1 MTEDKKIL
9 ILNIA
14 TDSKDTSL
22 GFAIS
27 WLNEFSK
34 NYQEVDVITLKKGD
48 ASGLNDN
55 INIYEVNKNKSKL
68 FAVSNF
74 YKTINLLTKTN
85 NYEYCFSHMSAIM
98 MLASYPVLLIRKLKS
113 IFWYTH
119 AGPKNLFNKLVLFKA
134 TFFARKIITASE
146 NSFPLKSKKV
156 TPIGHA
162 IDYKTFYK
170 KIDSFNKRDFAIVS
184 RISKSKNIDE
194 SIEGF
199 LNSNASKSSSILII
213 GEPLTNEDK
222 IYNEYL
228 LNKYKDHE
236 NVSFIGPVPHSELV
250 NYLKNVSFHIN
261 NTDKGFYDKSVLET
275 TVHGIINLYK
285 NSDYDKIFNMTG
297 DSLFKF
303 DGSSKDLGAKINT
316 IFNYENHTM
325 SRRSDIAGVF
335 KHRITTGQENLKNES
350 IETLVKRIESVI

>member
-1 MTEDKKIL
+1 MAKDKKIL

-68 FAVSNF
+68 FAISNF

-98 MLASYPVLLIRKLKS
+98 MLASYPVLFIRKLKS

-134 TFFARKIITASE
+134 TFFASKIITASE

-170 KIDSFNKRDFAIVS
+170 KIDSFNKKDFAIVS

-199 LNSNASKSSSILII
+199 LNSNASESSSILII
-213 GEPLTNEDK
+213 GGPLTNEDK

-228 LNKYKDHE
+228 LNKYKNNN
-236 NVSFIGPVPHSELV
+236 NVSFIGPVSHSELV
-250 NYLKNVSFHIN
+250 SYLKNVSFHIN

-275 TVHGIINLYK
+275 SANGIINFYK
-285 NSDYDKIFNMTG
+285 NADYDKNIPTKYQ
-297 DSLFKF
+297 DVLKF
-303 DGSSKDLGAKINT
+303 DGSSNDLSNKISS
-316 IFNYENHTM
+316 IFRLEQNEFLEIVEH
-325 SRRSDIAGVF
+325 S
-335 KHRITTGQENLKNES
+335 QEEIRNES
-350 IETLVKRIESVI
+350 LETLVKRITKVI

>member
-1 MTEDKKIL
+1 MSKNEKIL
-9 ILNIA
+9 VLNIA

-34 NYQEVDVITLKKGD
+34 NYLEVDVITLNKGD
-48 ASGLNDN
+48 TSALNEN
-55 INIYEVNKNKSKL
+55 INIYEINKNKSKL

-74 YKTINLLTKTN
+74 YKTINLLTKKN
-85 NYEYCFSHMSAIM
+85 NYEFCFSHMSAIM

-119 AGPKNLFNKLVLFKA
+119 AGPKNLFNKLILLKA
-134 TFFARKIITASE
+134 TLFASKIITASE

-170 KIDSFNKRDFAIVS
+170 KIDSFSKKDFAIVS
-184 RISKSKNIDE
+184 RISKSKNIEE
-194 SIEGF
+194 SIEGY
-199 LNSNASKSSSILII
+199 LNSSASKSGSILII
-213 GEPLTNEDK
+213 GGPLTNEDED
-222 IYNEYL
+222 YYEYL
-228 LNKYKDHE
+228 LNIYKEHK

-275 TVHGIINLYK
+275 SVNGIINFYK
-285 NSDYDKIFNMTG
+285 NIDYDKNIPSKYQEN
-297 DSLFKF
+297 LKF
-303 DGSSKDLGAKINT
+303 DGSPSDLSNKISS
-316 IFNYENHTM
+316 IFSLDQNEFLEIIEH
-325 SRRSDIAGVF
+325 S
-335 KHRITTGQENLKNES
+335 QEEIKNES
-350 IETLVKRIESVI
+350 LDTLLKRITRVI

>member
-1 MTEDKKIL
+1 MAKDKKIL

-134 TFFARKIITASE
+134 TFFASKIITASE

-170 KIDSFNKRDFAIVS
+170 KIDSFSKEDFAIVS

-199 LNSNASKSSSILII
+199 LNSNASESSSILII
-213 GEPLTNEDK
+213 GGPLTNEDK

-228 LNKYKDHE
+228 LNKYKNNN
-236 NVSFIGPVPHSELV
+236 NVSFIGPVSHSELV
-250 NYLKNVSFHIN
+250 SYLKNVSFHIN

-275 TVHGIINLYK
+275 SANGIINFYK
-285 NSDYDKIFNMTG
+285 NADYDKNIPTKYQ
-297 DSLFKF
+297 DVLKF
-303 DGSSKDLGAKINT
+303 DGSSNDLSNKISS
-316 IFNYENHTM
+316 IFRLEQNEFLEIIEHSQEEIRNESLDTL
-325 SRRSDIAGVF
+325 VN
-335 KHRITTGQENLKNES
+335 RITK
-350 IETLVKRIESVI
+350 VI

>member
-1 MTEDKKIL
+1 MINKDEKIL

-34 NYQEVDVITLKKGD
+34 YYQEVDVITLNKGD
-48 ASGLNDN
+48 TSPLNDN
-55 INIYEVNKNKSKL
+55 INIYEINKNKSKL

-74 YKTINLLTKTN
+74 YKTINSLTKRN

-98 MLASYPVLLIRKLKS
+98 MLASYPVLLMRKLTS

-119 AGPKNLFNKLVLFKA
+119 AGPKNLFNKLILFKA
-134 TFFARKIITASE
+134 TLLASKIITASE
-146 NSFPLKSKKV
+146 NSFPLKRKKV
-156 TPIGHA
+156 VPIGHA

-170 KIDSFNKRDFAIVS
+170 KIDSFSKKDFAIVS
-184 RISKSKNIDE
+184 RISKSKNIEE
-194 SIEGF
+194 SIKGF

-213 GEPLTNEDK
+213 GGPLTNEDGN
-222 IYNEYL
+222 YYDYL
-228 LNKYKDHE
+228 LNKYKNNK

-250 NYLKNVSFHIN
+250 NYLQKVSFHIN

-275 TVHGIINLYK
+275 SASGIINFYK
-285 NSDYDKIFNMTG
+285 NIDYDKNIPIEYKEI
-297 DSLFKF
+297 LKF
-303 DGSSKDLGAKINT
+303 DGTSNDLSNKID
-316 IFNYENHTM
+316 
-325 SRRSDIAGVF
+325 SVF
-335 KHRITTGQENLKNES
+335 RLNQNEFLKIIKHSQEEINNES
-350 IETLVKRIESVI
+350 LDTLVKRIESVI

>member
-1 MTEDKKIL
+1 MAKDKKIL

-68 FAVSNF
+68 FAVFNF
-74 YKTINLLTKTN
+74 YKRINLLTKTN

-98 MLASYPVLLIRKLKS
+98 MLASYPVLFIRKLKS

-134 TFFARKIITASE
+134 TFFASKIITASE

-170 KIDSFNKRDFAIVS
+170 KRDSFNKKDFAIVS

-199 LNSNASKSSSILII
+199 LNSNASESSSILII
-213 GEPLTNEDK
+213 GGPLTNEDK

-228 LNKYKDHE
+228 LNKYKNNN
-236 NVSFIGPVPHSELV
+236 NVSFIGPVSHSELV
-250 NYLKNVSFHIN
+250 SYLKNVSFHIN

-275 TVHGIINLYK
+275 LANGIINFYK
-285 NSDYDKIFNMTG
+285 NADYDKNIPTKYQ
-297 DSLFKF
+297 DVLKF
-303 DGSSKDLGAKINT
+303 DGSSNDLSNKISS
-316 IFNYENHTM
+316 IFRLGQNEFLEIIEQSQEEIRNESLDTL
-325 SRRSDIAGVF
+325 VN
-335 KHRITTGQENLKNES
+335 RITK
-350 IETLVKRIESVI
+350 VI

>member
-1 MTEDKKIL
+1 MAKDKKIL

-134 TFFARKIITASE
+134 TFFASKIITASE

-170 KIDSFNKRDFAIVS
+170 KIDSFSKEDFAIVS

-199 LNSNASKSSSILII
+199 LNSNASESSSILII
-213 GEPLTNEDK
+213 GGPLTNEDK

-228 LNKYKDHE
+228 LNKYKKKN
-236 NVSFIGPVPHSELV
+236 NVSFIGPVSHSELV
-250 NYLKNVSFHIN
+250 SYLKNVSFHIN

-275 TVHGIINLYK
+275 SANGIINFYK
-285 NSDYDKIFNMTG
+285 NADYDKNIPTKYQ
-297 DSLFKF
+297 DVLKF
-303 DGSSKDLGAKINT
+303 DGSSNDLSNKISS
-316 IFNYENHTM
+316 IFRLDQNEFLEIIEHSQEEIRNESLDTL
-325 SRRSDIAGVF
+325 VN
-335 KHRITTGQENLKNES
+335 RITK
-350 IETLVKRIESVI
+350 VI

>member
-1 MTEDKKIL
+1 MSKNEKIL

-14 TDSKDTSL
+14 TDSKDISL

-34 NYQEVDVITLKKGD
+34 NYLEVDVITLNKGD
-48 ASGLNDN
+48 TSALNEK
-55 INIYEVNKNKSKL
+55 INIYEINRNKSKL

-74 YKTINLLTKTN
+74 YKTINLLTKKN
-85 NYEYCFSHMSAIM
+85 NYEFCFSHMSAIM
-98 MLASYPVLLIRKLKS
+98 MLASYPVLLMRKLKS

-119 AGPKNLFNKLVLFKA
+119 AGPKNLFNKLILFKA
-134 TFFARKIITASE
+134 SLLASKIITASE
-146 NSFPLKSKKV
+146 NSFPLKIKKV

-170 KIDSFNKRDFAIVS
+170 KIDSFSKKDFAIVS
-184 RISKSKNIDE
+184 RISKSKNIEE

-199 LNSNASKSSSILII
+199 LNSSASESSSIIII
-213 GEPLTNEDK
+213 GGPLTNEDED
-222 IYNEYL
+222 YYEYL
-228 LNKYKDHE
+228 LNIYREHK

-275 TVHGIINLYK
+275 SVNGIINFYK
-285 NSDYDKIFNMTG
+285 NIDYDKNIPSKYQEN
-297 DSLFKF
+297 LKF
-303 DGSSKDLGAKINT
+303 DGSPSDLSNKISS
-316 IFNYENHTM
+316 IFSLDQNEFLKIIEH
-325 SRRSDIAGVF
+325 S
-335 KHRITTGQENLKNES
+335 QEKIKNES
-350 IETLVKRIESVI
+350 LDTLVNRITRVI

>member
-1 MTEDKKIL
+1 MKIMNKRKLL
-9 ILNIA
+9 ILNIS

-34 NYQEVDVITLKKGD
+34 NYLEVDVITLNKGD
-48 ASGLNDN
+48 TSALNEN
-55 INIYEVNKNKSKL
+55 INIYEINKNKSKL

-74 YKTINLLTKTN
+74 YKTINLLTKKN

-98 MLASYPVLLIRKLKS
+98 MLASYPVLLMRKLKS

-119 AGPKNLFNKLVLFKA
+119 AGPKNLFNKLILFKA
-134 TFFARKIITASE
+134 SLLASKIITASE

-170 KIDSFNKRDFAIVS
+170 KIDSFSKKDFAIVS
-184 RISKSKNIDE
+184 RISKSKNIEE

-199 LNSNASKSSSILII
+199 LNSSASESGSILII
-213 GEPLTNEDK
+213 GGPLTNEDED
-222 IYNEYL
+222 YYEYL
-228 LNKYKDHE
+228 LNIYKEHK

-275 TVHGIINLYK
+275 SVNGIINFYK
-285 NSDYDKIFNMTG
+285 NIDYDKIIPSKYQEN
-297 DSLFKF
+297 LKF
-303 DGSSKDLGAKINT
+303 DGSPSDLSNKISS
-316 IFNYENHTM
+316 IFSLDQNEFLEIIEH
-325 SRRSDIAGVF
+325 S
-335 KHRITTGQENLKNES
+335 QEEIKNES
-350 IETLVKRIESVI
+350 LDTLLKRITRVI

>member
-1 MTEDKKIL
+1 MSKNEKIL
-9 ILNIA
+9 VLNIA

-34 NYQEVDVITLKKGD
+34 NYLEVDVITLNKGD
-48 ASGLNDN
+48 TSALNEN
-55 INIYEVNKNKSKL
+55 INIYEINRNKSKL

-74 YKTINLLTKTN
+74 YKTINLLTKKN
-85 NYEYCFSHMSAIM
+85 NYEFCFSHMSAIM
-98 MLASYPVLLIRKLKS
+98 MLASYPVLLIRKIKS

-119 AGPKNLFNKLVLFKA
+119 AGPKNLFNKLILFKA
-134 TFFARKIITASE
+134 SLLASKIITASE
-146 NSFPLKSKKV
+146 NSFPLQSKKV

-170 KIDSFNKRDFAIVS
+170 KIDSFSKKDFAIVS
-184 RISKSKNIDE
+184 RISKSKNIEE

-199 LNSNASKSSSILII
+199 LNSSASESGSILII
-213 GEPLTNEDK
+213 GGPLTNEDEDYYK
-222 IYNEYL
+222 YL
-228 LNKYKDHE
+228 LNIYKEHK

-275 TVHGIINLYK
+275 SVNGIINFYK
-285 NSDYDKIFNMTG
+285 NIDYDKNIPSKYQEN
-297 DSLFKF
+297 LKF
-303 DGSSKDLGAKINT
+303 DGSPSDLSNKISS
-316 IFNYENHTM
+316 IFSLDQNEFLEIIEH
-325 SRRSDIAGVF
+325 S
-335 KHRITTGQENLKNES
+335 QEEIKNES
-350 IETLVKRIESVI
+350 LDTLLKRITRVI

>member
-1 MTEDKKIL
+1 MAKDKKIL

-98 MLASYPVLLIRKLKS
+98 MLASYPVLFIRKLKS

-134 TFFARKIITASE
+134 TFFASKIITASE

-170 KIDSFNKRDFAIVS
+170 KIDSFSKEDFAIVS

-199 LNSNASKSSSILII
+199 LNSNASESSSILII
-213 GEPLTNEDK
+213 GGPLTNEDK

-228 LNKYKDHE
+228 LNKYKKKN
-236 NVSFIGPVPHSELV
+236 NVSFIGPVSHSELV
-250 NYLKNVSFHIN
+250 SYLKNVSFHIN

-275 TVHGIINLYK
+275 SANGIINFYK
-285 NSDYDKIFNMTG
+285 NADYDKNIPTKYQ
-297 DSLFKF
+297 DVLKF
-303 DGSSKDLGAKINT
+303 DGSSNDLSNKISS
-316 IFNYENHTM
+316 IFRLDQNEFLEIIEH
-325 SRRSDIAGVF
+325 S
-335 KHRITTGQENLKNES
+335 QEEIRNES
-350 IETLVKRIESVI
+350 LDTLVKRITKVI

>member
-48 ASGLNDN
+48 ASGLNEN

-74 YKTINLLTKTN
+74 YKTINLLTKRN

-98 MLASYPVLLIRKLKS
+98 MLASYPVLLIRKIKS

-119 AGPKNLFNKLVLFKA
+119 AGPKNLFNKLILFKA
-134 TFFARKIITASE
+134 ALLASKIVTASE
-146 NSFPLKSKKV
+146 NSFPLKRKKV

-170 KIDSFNKRDFAIVS
+170 KIDSFSKKDFAIVS
-184 RISKSKNIDE
+184 RISKSKNIEE

-199 LNSNASKSSSILII
+199 LNSSASESSSISII
-213 GEPLTNEDK
+213 GGPLTNEDK
-222 IYNEYL
+222 KYYEYL
-228 LNKYKDHE
+228 LNLYKDYK
-236 NVSFIGPVPHSELV
+236 NISFIGPVPHSELA

-275 TVHGIINLYK
+275 SINGIINFYK
-285 NSDYDKIFNMTG
+285 NIDYDKNIPNKYLEF
-297 DSLFKF
+297 LKF
-303 DGSSKDLGAKINT
+303 DGSSDNLSEKISS
-316 IFNYENHTM
+316 IYELSHNEFLELIEYSQIKIKEESLDTL
-325 SRRSDIAGVF
+325 VE
-335 KHRITTGQENLKNES
+335 RITK
-350 IETLVKRIESVI
+350 VI

>member
-1 MTEDKKIL
+1 MAKDKKIL

-134 TFFARKIITASE
+134 TFFASKIITASE

-170 KIDSFNKRDFAIVS
+170 KIDSFSKEDFAIVS

-199 LNSNASKSSSILII
+199 LNSNASESSSILII
-213 GEPLTNEDK
+213 GGPLTNEDK

-228 LNKYKDHE
+228 LNKYKNNN
-236 NVSFIGPVPHSELV
+236 NVSFIGPVSHSELV
-250 NYLKNVSFHIN
+250 SYLKNVSFHIN

-275 TVHGIINLYK
+275 SANGIINFYK
-285 NSDYDKIFNMTG
+285 NADYDKNIPTKYQ
-297 DSLFKF
+297 DVLKF
-303 DGSSKDLGAKINT
+303 DGSSNDLSNKISS
-316 IFNYENHTM
+316 IFRLDQNEFLEIIEHSQEEIRNESLDTL
-325 SRRSDIAGVF
+325 VN
-335 KHRITTGQENLKNES
+335 RITK
-350 IETLVKRIESVI
+350 VI